1 MVADVVNSLRHF
13 SNNDQDAL
21 MDVIQDYFTSPDYES
36 DNLSDNEDSSD
47 ERGKN
52 ILSFNE

>member
-1 MVADVVNSLRHF
+1 MVADAVNSLRHF